1 MKSKSR
7 ANKGQ
12 FSIIAALLV
21 SIILVAAVLVA
32 YSMIRHNPSRE
43 SPKVLTSIGEI
54 NLAVRRI
61 LEFTVGYYGSILQV
75 TGNTTYAKDR
85 AASYFESGLVNIAH
99 SHPDWNPSFDVD
111 LQNVSTLWFM
121 PESYSMGNISVTY
134 SLSGLGVQGVNYK
147 ISSLLKATILEPVN
161 SNQTRIHVTRED
173 DEPELRLRTENFFFY
188 NYSYSDSTWKLVR
201 PDSDPLTF
209 SNGTYVLQ
217 IPPGVDQDA
226 YSIQVVDP
234 RGIMVTAFY
243 SEGSLTSGIPQYT
256 YTFTWN
262 TSLYSSLTG
271 DTVVVEALQNGTLRW
286 LDHTLLHG
294 RPVPPIPV
302 KAFRISVNANAQNLD
317 EEQVPF
323 QVEDWGSNYKVPLG
337 LTSNASVLGSRNM
350 LVFLAN
356 HGVQN
361 VTLWWDGRDVASQAS
376 YAWENKYFTV
386 DTVQRT
392 LTNTILTLKIDFS
405 DLGNGNS
412 FKVISTVGTTQNTA
426 EFMRIN
432 NDVADYGSAEPT
444 YAIPDG
450 TVRAIVQ
457 HEVEWGGGI
466 TNCPNVYAQIVLTL
480 PANATYYTYALRTIF
495 VDSSQPRTIW
505 DLSPIQLS
513 SGWMSGTLRSLTESG
528 TSGGYPIVA
537 ETYMDDTNLF
547 YNFSSPSTGWAHHW
561 SEYISG
567 NNGGGIMFTD
577 NSNLKLYT
585 FDSSQYAG
593 DKTGALSITT
603 EEGTTWKTPTAVYD
617 KCGETSPNVAS
628 RAIDGRFDR
637 YWRHGSTCYHWIT
650 LDMGATMNLSKM
662 RIYQGSYDW
671 GGSDDVEVYVSDDPE
686 NWGSAV
692 WTGPMDRW
700 GSGWKESG
708 QFDAEGR
715 YVKLVSNTDNRDR
728 RLYEVQ
734 FETQE
739 RRATI
744 EFNPVESQLAHP
756 ASFTTP
762 LDVTWHGAV
771 VTFEDEPIYP
781 SSGGNIGLW
790 IIVEHPPVV
799 AVS

>member
-7 ANKGQ
+7 ANRGQ

-21 SIILVAAVLVA
+21 SIILVASVIMT
-32 YSMIRHNPSRE
+32 YSMIRHNSSRE

-54 NLAVRRI
+54 NSAIKRI
-61 LEFTVGYYGSILQV
+61 LEFTVGHYGSILQV
-75 TGNTTYAKDR
+75 TGNATYAKDR
-85 AASYFESGLVNIAH
+85 AASYFASGLVNIAH

-111 LQNVSTLWFM
+111 FQSISTLWFM
-121 PESYSMGNISVTY
+121 PESYSMGNTSVTY
-134 SLSGLGVQGVNYK
+134 SLSGLGVQGVNYTT
-147 ISSLLKATILEPVN
+147 SSILKATILEPIN
-161 SNQTRIHVTRED
+161 GNQSRILVTRED
-173 DEPELRLRTENFFFY
+173 GEPELRLRKENFFFY
-188 NYSYSDSTWKLVR
+188 NYSYSDSTWKLVN

-217 IPPGVDQDA
+217 IPSGVDQGA

-243 SEGSLTSGIPQYT
+243 SEGSLTSGIPHYT

-262 TSLYSSLTG
+262 ASLYSSLTR

-286 LDHTLLHG
+286 LDHTLIHG
-294 RPVPPIPV
+294 RPIPPIPV
-302 KAFRISVNANAQNLD
+302 KAFRISANANAQNLD
-317 EEQVPF
+317 EKQVPF
-323 QVEDWGSNYKVPLG
+323 QVEDWGSNYRVPLG

-361 VTLWWDGRDVASQAS
+361 VTLWWDGRDIASQTS

-386 DTVQRT
+386 DSVQRT
-392 LTNTILTLKIDFS
+392 LTNTILSLKIDFS
-405 DLGNGNS
+405 DNT
-412 FKVISTVGTTQNTA
+412 FKVISTAGTTQNTA

-432 NDVADYGSAEPT
+432 NDVADYGYAEPT
-444 YAIPDG
+444 YVIPDG

-466 TNCPNVYAQIVLTL
+466 TNCPNTYAQIVLTL

-495 VDSSQPRTIW
+495 VNSSSQSRTIT

-513 SGWMSGTLRSLTESG
+513 SGWMSGVLRSLTENG
-528 TSGGYPIVA
+528 TSSGYPIVA

-577 NSNLKLYT
+577 SSNLKLYT
-585 FDSSQYAG
+585 FDDIAG

-603 EEGTTWKTPTAVYD
+603 EQRTAWTNPTAVYD
-617 KCGETSPNVAS
+617 KCGEDTWDPAS
-628 RAIDGRFDR
+628 DAIDDSTSS
-637 YWRHGSTCYHWIT
+637 YWRHSTTCNHWII
-650 LDMGATMNLSKM
+650 LDMGETINISRI
-662 RIYQGSYDW
+662 RIYQHSWDSSRRW
-671 GGSDDVEVYVSDDPE
+671 GQSDGIEVYVSDDPA

-692 WTGPMDRW
+692 WTGTLN
-700 GSGWKESG
+700 SGGWQYSG
-708 QFDAEGR
+708 PFSAQGR
-715 YVKLVSNTDNRDR
+715 YVKLYSRSDSSSQ
-728 RLYEVQ
+728 RLYEVEV
-734 FETQE
+734 ETQE

-744 EFNPVESQLAHP
+744 EFNPVERYA

-790 IIVEHPPVV
+790 ILVEHPPTVE
-799 AVS
+799 VS